1 MFSSSAR
8 RGLAA
13 LSISAATLS
22 ACAEL
27 SPVGPQSKVGD
38 HAARQVVLALAAP
51 CSLSPG
57 GAPMG
62 RPDGVRGHTLPAGRY
77 APAFEDDHGIFFAS
91 PNGIVVMEPAPL
103 GTRARAG
110 GIYLP
115 SDGAAAAEEYLG
127 DKDRVTQRYRLP
139 EHCRYSIENEN
150 AAAPATPG

>member
-1 MFSSSAR
+1 MFHFLCR
-8 RGLAA
+8 GGLAA
-13 LSISAATLS
+13 CLISAATLS

-27 SPVGPQSKVGD
+27 SPVGPQSRVGD
-38 HAARQVVLALAAP
+38 RKVAQLVLALDAP

-77 APAFEDDHGIFFAS
+77 PPTFEDERGIFFAS
-91 PNGIVVMEPAPL
+91 PNGIVVTEPAPL
-103 GTRARAG
+103 GTRARPG

-115 SDGAAAAEEYLG
+115 SDGAAVAEEYLG
-127 DKDRVTQRYRLP
+127 DEERVTLRYRLP
-139 EHCRYSIENEN
+139 EHCRYSLQN

>member
-1 MFSSSAR
+1 MFHSVR
-8 RGLAA
+8 RGGLAA
-13 LSISAATLS
+13 LLISAATLS

-27 SPVGPQSKVGD
+27 SPVGPQSKVGERQ
-38 HAARQVVLALAAP
+38 AQQVVVALDAP

-77 APAFEDDHGIFFAS
+77 EPKFEDEHGIFFAS
-91 PNGIVVMEPAPL
+91 PNGIVVTEPAPL

-115 SDGAAAAEEYLG
+115 SDGAAVAEEYLG
-127 DKDRVTQRYRLP
+127 DRERVTLRYRLP
-139 EHCRYSIENEN
+139 EHCRYSIQN